1 MTEPARSMGLAACAA
16 RAAGMVTCL
25 VFGVALTPGTAV
37 AAFSG
42 LDQAA
47 TQYSAASLA
56 APADNPTHIT
66 MVCHPQTQART
77 ITVKNYGNV
86 LKANAHELK
95 IFVDTS
101 PFPLYTGDL
110 QPTGQTV
117 VTLPFLPGSW
127 RAEITGQYRVPGS
140 TNVWTSPAL
149 QRALACGR

>member
-1 MTEPARSMGLAACAA
+1 MTGPARSMAPAACAA
-16 RAAGMVTCL
+16 RAAGMATCL
-25 VFGVALTPGTAV
+25 MLGVALAPGTAV

-42 LDQAA
+42 QDQAA
-47 TQYSAASLA
+47 TPYSAAALA

-86 LKANAHELK
+86 AKANFHELK
-95 IFVDTS
+95 IFVDSS
-101 PFPLYTGDL
+101 PLPLYTGDL

-117 VTLPFLPGSW
+117 VTLPYLPGSW

-140 TNVWTSPAL
+140 TNEWTSPAL

>member
-1 MTEPARSMGLAACAA
+1 MGLAARAA
-16 RAAGMVTCL
+16 RAAGTVTCL

-42 LDQAA
+42 QDLAA

-56 APADNPTHIT
+56 APADSPTHIT
-66 MVCHPQTQART
+66 MVCHAQTLART

-95 IFVDTS
+95 IFVDSS
-101 PFPLYTGDL
+101 PLPLYTGDL
-110 QPTGQTV
+110 QQTGQTV
-117 VTLPFLPGSW
+117 VTLPYVPGSW

-140 TNVWTSPAL
+140 TNVWTGPAL
-149 QRALACGR
+149 QRALACSGR

>member
-1 MTEPARSMGLAACAA
+1 MGLAA
-16 RAAGMVTCL
+16 RAAGMLTCL
-25 VFGVALTPGTAV
+25 MLGVALTPGTAV

-42 LDQAA
+42 QDQAA

-56 APADNPTHIT
+56 APADSPTHIT

-86 LKANAHELK
+86 LKANFHELK
-95 IFVDTS
+95 IYVDSS
-101 PFPLYTGDL
+101 PLPLYTGDL
-110 QPTGQTV
+110 PKNGQTV
-117 VTLPFLPGSW
+117 VTLPDLPGAW

-149 QRALACGR
+149 QRALVCSGR

>member
-1 MTEPARSMGLAACAA
+1 MGLAAH
-16 RAAGMVTCL
+16 AAGLVACL
-25 VFGVALTPGTAV
+25 MLGIAMTPGTAV

-42 LDQAA
+42 QDQAA

-56 APADNPTHIT
+56 APADSPTHIT

-86 LKANAHELK
+86 LKANVHELK
-95 IFVDTS
+95 IYVDSS
-101 PFPLYTGDL
+101 PLPLYTGDL
-110 QPTGQTV
+110 PKNGQAV
-117 VTLPFLPGSW
+117 VTLPDLPGAW

-149 QRALACGR
+149 QRALACSGR